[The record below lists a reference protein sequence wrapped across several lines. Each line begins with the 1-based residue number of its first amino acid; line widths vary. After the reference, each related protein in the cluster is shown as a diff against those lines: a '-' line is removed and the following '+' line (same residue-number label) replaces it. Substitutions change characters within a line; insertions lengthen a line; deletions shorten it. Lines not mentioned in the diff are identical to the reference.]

1 MTDLDQRLADAGQA
15 WRAQQPP
22 PPEPDLARLARRR
35 WRPIVPVAA
44 FVLAVAVVV
53 ATVMLVRS
61 GSDRHSTATTTTSS
75 STTSSGPSVT
85 GNPGGQS
92 PPVLHDG
99 DTAEASGQVYAPRG
113 KPVQFCPQNP
123 APSFSSSVAV
133 CRDGVTAVGVDLSQ
147 LTDRQDSDGTIT
159 GRATLRGVYRA
170 GTLRVTRQG
179 PAAQTVG
186 FPAPDLPAVL
196 RTTPC
201 AAPSGRWTARP
212 YNNTAIGDYL
222 RQHPDRF
229 NGMGTTYPYGRGSA
243 VTVIVVGVVRADQA
257 QLSQALTELRAR
269 FGDNIC
275 TVRVDRSLPEQQATE
290 HAALQLMHDPANGI
304 FAVGGPIGFR
314 PVDVSIDLLTPERYA
329 KLSQIGLS
337 HLLIQPWLE
346 PVR

>member
-1 MTDLDQRLADAGQA
+1 MTDLDERLADAGRT

-44 FVLAVAVVV
+44 SVLAVAVVV
-53 ATVMLVRS
+53 ATVLLVRS
-61 GSDRHSTATTTTSS
+61 GSDRHSTATATKSPS
-75 STTSSGPSVT
+75 ATSSGPSVT
-85 GNPGGQS
+85 GMPGGQS
-92 PPVLHDG
+92 PLVLRDG
-99 DTAEASGQVYAPRG
+99 DTAEASGQVYAARG

-123 APSFSSSVAV
+123 APTFSSSVTA
-133 CRDGVTAVGVDLSQ
+133 CRGGVTAVGVDPSR

-159 GRATLRGVYRA
+159 GRVTLRGVYRA
-170 GTLRVTRQG
+170 GTLRVTTQA
-179 PAAQTVG
+179 PASQTVG
-186 FPAPDLPAVL
+186 FPGPDLPTVL

-201 AAPSGRWTARP
+201 APPSGRWTGQP

-222 RQHPDRF
+222 RRHPDRF
-229 NGMGTTYPYGRGSA
+229 NGMGTTYPYGQGSA
-243 VTVIVVGVVRADQA
+243 VTVIVVGVVRADPA
-257 QLSQALTELRAR
+257 QLSQALTELRTR

-275 TVRVDRSLPEQQATE
+275 TVRVDQSLPEQQATE

-314 PVDVSIDLLTPERYA
+314 PIDVSIDLLTPQRYA
-329 KLSQIGLS
+329 KLSQIGLP
-337 HLLIQPWLE
+337 HLLIEPWLK